1 MNTFFVKSVKLEDAG
16 TVNFVGDGAARKP
29 VLFNPIPDGEG
40 ATATTVPDA
49 EIGSD
54 DEDTRPYKCNHCNK
68 GSGLTVSR
76 FRKSIIVNFQF
87 SIY

>member
-1 MNTFFVKSVKLEDAG
+1 M
-16 TVNFVGDGAARKP
+16 NFVGDGAARKP

-68 GSGLTVSR
+68 GSDSTETHLQGTS
-76 FRKSIIVNFQF
+76 NFIAYF
-87 SIY
+87 